1 MKALIFRKPMDCTLN
16 LGCGWASPW
25 RGDPSQ
31 FGFPLFHRLQALIG
45 NEKNQRR
52 VQSHV
57 AASTNA
63 CTTSK
68 HSAWQFTDSVWSNSW
83 VSIRRTD
90 RVGTPPRLECR
101 SSSSLGALVTLRVH
115 TTRAAV
121 LF

>member
-1 MKALIFRKPMDCTLN
+1 MEALIFRKPMDCSLN

-31 FGFPLFHRLQALIG
+31 FGFPLFHRLQAQIG
-45 NEKNQRR
+45 NEKNQGR
-52 VQSHV
+52 VQSQV

-63 CTTSK
+63 CTPTKRST
-68 HSAWQFTDSVWSNSW
+68 W
-83 VSIRRTD
+83 RTD
-90 RVGTPPRLECR
+90 RAGTPPKLECR